1 MTIDFITFKNYLID
15 NDIMLFDSQYR
26 IAHYRY
32 NMITKINNSNILSKV
47 KNINK
52 LDNFI
57 NSLVTKNIEKIN
69 WIINSV

>member
-15 NDIMLFDSQYR
+15 NNIMLFDSQYR

-32 NMITKINNSNILSKV
+32 NMLNDINILSKV

-69 WIINSV
+69 WIINSI